1 MFVSRI
7 SWRHMGAQTH
17 FGHTSD
23 AQTGHFGHFCHFG
36 FRQTGSKRPVTVG
49 RRKPE
54 RRRRKLGCRLHLHEI
69 DQLHHLDQLINLI
82 IQRLDVVQHLTD
94 FSFCRELINLIIQR
108 LDVFQHL
115 TDFNFCREPI
125 LLFVHETMKI
135 TFFIKAFVCLWGLL
149 WCPGEPCGQ
158 GHTLFFVKLSPDLV
172 LLDIRRSTFQ
182 HLTVD

>member
-1 MFVSRI
+1 
-7 SWRHMGAQTH
+7 MGQCLFHAYHGGIWALKLTS
-17 FGHTSD
+17 GTSVPSVTSD

-69 DQLHHLDQLINLI
+69 DQLHHLDQ
-82 IQRLDVVQHLTD
+82 
-94 FSFCRELINLIIQR
+94 LINLIIQR